1 MKILDVLKS
10 LGIKPEDD
18 INTIVG
24 LEGDGESQDGGDTGE
39 TQNKDTE
46 TETDTKDT
54 KDTGDKKE
62 STDTK
67 DEKDDE
73 VTKDTKD
80 EKDESLDNIDSTK
93 IFDDGWFNADTN
105 AIDFTKISNSE
116 VAEALKMLDTKYID
130 ERNNRLISDELNN
143 ELSNY
148 SLNVSEDTL
157 KKVLSM
163 TDVKIDDK
171 GKVIG
176 VKEAI
181 DNLKSTE
188 PGFFKETKAEENPLV
203 KEGFNPVEK
212 TSTTNLNSFSEAF
225 RVMDEIN

>member
-24 LEGDGESQDGGDTGE
+24 LEGEDKSQEGDGAGE
-39 TQNKDTE
+39 TQNKDTK
-46 TETDTKDT
+46 TKTDTKDT
-54 KDTGDKKE
+54 KDT
-62 STDTK
+62 
-67 DEKDDE
+67 
-73 VTKDTKD
+73 
-80 EKDESLDNIDSTK
+80 KDESLDDEDSTK
-93 IFDDGWFNADTN
+93 IFGDGWFNADTN